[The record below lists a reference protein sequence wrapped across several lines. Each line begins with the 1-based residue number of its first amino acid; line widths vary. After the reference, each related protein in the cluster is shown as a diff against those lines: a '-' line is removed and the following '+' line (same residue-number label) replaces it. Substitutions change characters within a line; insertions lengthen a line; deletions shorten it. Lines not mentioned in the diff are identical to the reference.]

1 MERIKRKVENFD
13 GLIVPSDGQSGG
25 LAMLW
30 KEELNLHIRGYS
42 KNYIDAIITKSSS
55 GFKWRIIGF
64 YGHPETH
71 LRHKSWKLL
80 TDLNRHFSLP
90 WLCFGDFN
98 EIVSMEEKLGG
109 VVRTQQ
115 YMDGFR
121 DAINICGFK
130 DLGYRGL
137 DFTWCN
143 NREGSNRIYMR
154 LDRALATRISV
165 ITFLKHESI
174 TYLTPRRTIVLF

>member
-1 MERIKRKVENFD
+1 
-13 GLIVPSDGQSGG
+13 
-25 LAMLW
+25 
-30 KEELNLHIRGYS
+30 
-42 KNYIDAIITKSSS
+42 
-55 GFKWRIIGF
+55 
-64 YGHPETH
+64 
-71 LRHKSWKLL
+71 
-80 TDLNRHFSLP
+80 
-90 WLCFGDFN
+90 
-98 EIVSMEEKLGG
+98 MEEKLGG